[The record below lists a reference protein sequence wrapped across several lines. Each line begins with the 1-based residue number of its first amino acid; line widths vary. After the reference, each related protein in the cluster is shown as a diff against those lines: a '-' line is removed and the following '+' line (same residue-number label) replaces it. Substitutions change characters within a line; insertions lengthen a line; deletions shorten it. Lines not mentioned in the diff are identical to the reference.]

1 MPGNAFFDSFVKFRI
16 IAHIGKFHRIH
27 RKNFPVG
34 MINGKRCGKESAELL
49 PMTYVDGE
57 IKQMELVFER
67 REDCRYSMSY
77 LINLEECTA

>member
-1 MPGNAFFDSFVKFRI
+1 
-16 IAHIGKFHRIH
+16 
-27 RKNFPVG
+27 

-67 REDCRYSMSY
+67 REDCHYSMSY